1 MKIYNRQE
9 NSTDTGPSL
18 PNRIEIPR
26 EIFLLVDYLY
36 KNGLKTPNL
45 FTVDRRY
52 AKNPNIND
60 IRDWLDIWETHNFG
74 EKNKIFQIIV
84 RFMLKCFS

>member
-1 MKIYNRQE
+1 MYDQNKIQSQE
-9 NSTDTGPSL
+9 NSTDTGPSQ

-26 EIFLLVDYLY
+26 EIFLLVDYLF
-36 KNGLKTPNL
+36 KNGLKTPNV

-60 IRDWLDIWETHNFG
+60 IRDWLDVWQTTSFG
-74 EKNKIFQIIV
+74 KVKAKLSTIV
-84 RFMLKCFS
+84 M